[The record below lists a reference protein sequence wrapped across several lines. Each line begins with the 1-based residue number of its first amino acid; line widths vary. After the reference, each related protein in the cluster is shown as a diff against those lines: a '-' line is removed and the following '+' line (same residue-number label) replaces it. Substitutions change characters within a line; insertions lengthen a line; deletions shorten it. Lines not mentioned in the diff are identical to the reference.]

1 MRPTTS
7 ETHKR
12 AFGIK
17 EPPSSG
23 ESSPAPHSRNGKLY
37 WQTLLS
43 RVAMSDL
50 QQHRNSYSCFFLFC
64 VVLTCLPLYQTVK
77 HSHEVQ
83 TLAVR
88 ITASRNSLAERCR
101 SGMSGWIRFVQQI
114 WVITGRALVHATSAQ
129 IIPLLCISCS
139 KSVPAHFR

>member
-1 MRPTTS
+1 
-7 ETHKR
+7 
-12 AFGIK
+12 
-17 EPPSSG
+17 
-23 ESSPAPHSRNGKLY
+23 
-37 WQTLLS
+37 
-43 RVAMSDL
+43 MSVL
-50 QQHRNSYSCFFLFC
+50 QQHRNKYSRFLVFFGVF
-64 VVLTCLPLYQTVK
+64 VFPGYQTEH

-88 ITASRNSLAERCR
+88 ITANRISLAERCG

-129 IIPLLCISCS
+129 IIPLLRISCS